1 MQPNALN
8 ALAAAL
14 LLGTSYAA
22 PTPDANKPI
31 DNTDLLGQ
39 LITTPTQ
46 IQRFRKLLTDASGT
60 KLLEG
65 EDLIKA
71 TVWDFKQNG
80 FDVPG
85 SQGSSISG
93 VSTPP
98 ITHLY
103 IHLLTI
109 QTGHPPRLPPPP
121 QLRVEHQPR
130 LHRPLRHPPPAHPPA
145 RLRILHHPVQQHHH
159 DRHGL

>member
-14 LLGTSYAA
+14 LLSTGYAA
-22 PTPDANKPI
+22 PTPDANKLT
-31 DNTDLLGQ
+31 DNTDLLSQ

-65 EDLIKA
+65 DDLIKA

-80 FDVPG
+80 FSPPG
-85 SQGSSISG
+85 GQQGSISA
-93 VSTPP
+93 VCPQP
-98 ITHLY
+98 Y
-103 IHLLTI
+103 I
-109 QTGHPPRLPPPP
+109 P
-121 QLRVEHQPR
+121 
-130 LHRPLRHPPPAHPPA
+130 
-145 RLRILHHPVQQHHH
+145 
-159 DRHGL
+159 